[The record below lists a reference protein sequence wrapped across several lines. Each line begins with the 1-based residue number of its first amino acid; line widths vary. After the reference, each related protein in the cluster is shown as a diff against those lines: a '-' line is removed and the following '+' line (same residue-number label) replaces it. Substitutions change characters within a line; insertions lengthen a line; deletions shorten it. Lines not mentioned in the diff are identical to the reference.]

1 MNRIIFILLFLASG
15 IVAQELD
22 DNLTLERKQ
31 LMILPASEG
40 NYDEV
45 ADKILPVIANEA
57 TATGRFEVL
66 DRNLVDEILEEQKL
80 QLSGMVSDDH
90 VVKLGELAAAE
101 ETLNMN
107 NVQFGQKGVPKKKKE
122 DEDEEEEDKDETL
135 FSWVIKKTV
144 TAAVDNTKSAKE
156 KRRLELENNIH
167 TVINANVRL
176 VNVETGLSEKSFK
189 LGASHTGGNR
199 DASLEKALSNITFQ
213 VRSKLKE
220 LYMITSEIIEV
231 DGSYVSMFSGE
242 NLGLKKGAMFEISS
256 KDKIKTYKGKTVTLP
271 GKSRGLIRITDV
283 GPDGSRAKVV

>member
-40 NYDEV
+40 KYEEV
-45 ADKILPVIANEA
+45 ADKILSVIANEA
-57 TATGRFEVL
+57 TAIGRFEVI
-66 DRNLVDEILEEQKL
+66 DRNLVDEILEEQKF
-80 QLSGMVSDDH
+80 QLSGMVSDDQ

-101 ETLNMN
+101 EALIVNI
-107 NVQFGQKGVPKKKKE
+107 VHFGQKGVPKTKK
-122 DEDEEEEDKDETL
+122 EDEEEEDKDETL

-176 VNVETGLSEKSFK
+176 VNVETGLSEKSFNV
-189 LGASHTGGNR
+189 GASHTGGNR